1 MTEGAEVERWAGVQT
16 LKLMFE
22 KRTEMETRM
31 Q

>member
-1 MTEGAEVERWAGVQT
+1 MTEGAEVERWAGIQI

-22 KRTEMETRM
+22 ERTEMEKWM